1 MCKWFCTSK
10 VHMSG
15 SEVDQYNREAASALQ
30 AHVLHFFPSP
40 CTLHIFCCY
49 SCFNSIV
56 RGEPQVM
63 GLKDFLEVCLGSVH
77 MVSYWVSIM
86 FSNMLGL
93 SGSNPRARNLWSAPF
108 TNPGV
113 NEKIGASLV
122 DKGIDD
128 SQVCDQVFLE
138 FRYTVIARRAK
149 FQLKRAEDRD
159 HIVQAK
165 LLSNSLM

>member
-1 MCKWFCTSK
+1 MVLHLKSPYVRVWSWS
-10 VHMSG
+10 VQSG
-15 SEVDQYNREAASALQ
+15 SCFSFA
-30 AHVLHFFPSP
+30 SP
-40 CTLHIFCCY
+40 CFTFLSFPFHLTYFCCY

-77 MVSYWVSIM
+77 MVSYWVS
-86 FSNMLGL
+86 FVFANMSSL
-93 SGSNPRARNLWSAPF
+93 SGSNPRARNLWLAPF

-113 NEKIGASLV
+113 NEKLV
-122 DKGIDD
+122 PLVEKGTDD

-138 FRYTVIARRAK
+138 FRCTVIARRAK